1 LKDGGGAVF
10 RENWCTTHKAPYY
23 LCEQIPKTRTRC
35 KYSMVEQPI
44 QWTKNRFKKT
54 FIADSIREEMCPVV
68 LPQEIRR
75 FHRQLPG
82 YRMSPLKGLSNLAA
96 KLGLGGIWVKDES
109 ARLNLQSF
117 KALGGSYAIY
127 KLIQQRLGLEDH
139 ELSFADLTNGTMR
152 EKLGDITFAAA
163 TDGNHGRGV
172 AWSAAQMGFQ
182 SVIYVHQLTSQG
194 RIRAIESSG
203 ARVVVVDGNYDDAVR
218 QVYQDARQNGW
229 QVISDTSWEGYE
241 DIPKWVMQ
249 GYTTMLSEA
258 QEQLAA
264 QGLSQP
270 THIFVQ
276 AGVGSLAA
284 ATIGFYRRLFGDS
297 IQTCVIE
304 PTKAACL
311 YRSALA
317 EDGLPHTVA
326 GDLDTI
332 MAGLACGEPNPI
344 AWEILKDRSD
354 YFAICPDYVAA
365 MGMRTY
371 GVPLPEDPPVISG
384 ESGAVT
390 LGALMYVM
398 QHPSGQVFREQL
410 GLGTR
415 SQVLLINTEGNTSPD
430 EFRDVVWEGGIP
442 VPEQYKMYSPG

>member
-1 LKDGGGAVF
+1 MA
-10 RENWCTTHKAPYY
+10 
-23 LCEQIPKTRTRC
+23 Q
-35 KYSMVEQPI
+35 QPI
-44 QWTKNRFKKT
+44 QWTKNRYKRALT
-54 FIADSIREEMCPVV
+54 ADSQREGLLPAELPRKIR
-68 LPQEIRR
+68 L

-96 KLGLGGIWVKDES
+96 RLGLGGIWVKDES
-109 ARLNLQSF
+109 ARLDLQSF
-117 KALGGSYAIY
+117 KVLGGSYAIY
-127 KLIQQRLGLEDH
+127 KLLQKRLGLEDH
-139 ELSFADLTNGTMR
+139 ELSFADLTNGTLR

-172 AWSAAQMGFQ
+172 AWSATQMGFS
-182 SVIYVHQLTSQG
+182 SVIYVHKLTSQG
-194 RIRAIESSG
+194 RIQAIEKSG

-218 QVYQDARQNGW
+218 QVDQDARRNGW
-229 QVISDTSWEGYE
+229 EVISDTSWEGYE

-284 ATIGFYRRLFGDS
+284 ATIGFYRNLFGDN

-304 PTKAACL
+304 PTEAACL
-311 YRSALA
+311 FRSALA
-317 EDGLPHTVA
+317 EDGRPHNVE

-344 AWEILKDRSD
+344 AWEILKDSAD
-354 YFAICPDYVAA
+354 YFAICPDFVAA
-365 MGMRTY
+365 MGMRVY
-371 GVPLPEDPPVISG
+371 GVPLQGDPSIISG

-390 LGALMYVM
+390 LGALMYLM
-398 QHPSGQVFREQL
+398 QHPSGKQFREELKL
-410 GLGTR
+410 GPD
-415 SQVLLINTEGNTSPD
+415 SQVLLINSEGNTSPD
-430 EFRDVVWEGGIP
+430 DFRYVVWEGGIP
-442 VPEQYKMYSPG
+442 VPEQYKMYSLG

>member
-1 LKDGGGAVF
+1 M
-10 RENWCTTHKAPYY
+10 
-23 LCEQIPKTRTRC
+23 
-35 KYSMVEQPI
+35 SEQPI
-44 QWTKNRFKKT
+44 EWTKNRFKT
-54 FIADSIREEMCPVV
+54 AHAADSKLKEILPAELPRKIRS
-68 LPQEIRR
+68 

-109 ARLNLQSF
+109 ARLDLRSF
-117 KALGGSYAIY
+117 KVLGGSYAIY
-127 KLIQQRLGLEDH
+127 RLIQKRVGLED
-139 ELSFADLTNGTMR
+139 EEITFADLTKGPTR

-172 AWSAAQMGFQ
+172 AWSAAQMGFK
-182 SVIYVHQLTSQG
+182 SVIYVHKLTSQG
-194 RIRAIESSG
+194 RIQAIESSG

-218 QVYQDARQNGW
+218 QVYQDAQRNGW
-229 QVISDTSWEGYE
+229 EVVSDTAWEGYE

-284 ATIGFYRRLFGDS
+284 ATIGFYYNLSGTDS
-297 IQTCVIE
+297 IRSCVIE

-311 YRSALA
+311 YRSAQA
-317 EDGLPHTVA
+317 EDGLPHTVE

-344 AWEILKDRSD
+344 AWQILKDHVD
-354 YFAICPDYVAA
+354 YFAICPDFVAA
-365 MGMRTY
+365 MGMRVY
-371 GVPLPEDPPVISG
+371 GVPLRGDPVVISG

-390 LGALMYVM
+390 LGALMYIM
-398 QHPSGQVFREQL
+398 QHASAGGFREEL
-410 GLGTR
+410 GLGPD
-415 SQVLLINTEGNTSPD
+415 SHVLLINSEGNTSPD
-430 EFRDVVWEGGIP
+430 DFRYVVWEGGIP
-442 VPEQYKMYSPG
+442 VPEEYKMYSPR

>member
-1 LKDGGGAVF
+1 M
-10 RENWCTTHKAPYY
+10 
-23 LCEQIPKTRTRC
+23 
-35 KYSMVEQPI
+35 SEQPI
-44 QWTKNRFKKT
+44 QWTKNRFKAPLK
-54 FIADSIREEMCPVV
+54 ADTSIQGI
-68 LPQEIRR
+68 LPAELPRKIRS

-82 YRMSPLKGLSNLAA
+82 YRMSPLKGLSNLAV

-109 ARLNLQSF
+109 ARLDLRSF
-117 KALGGSYAIY
+117 KVLGGSYAIY
-127 KLIQQRLGLEDH
+127 KLLQKRLGVEGQ
-139 ELSFADLTNGTMR
+139 ELTFADLTGGPLR

-172 AWSAAQMGFQ
+172 AWSAAQMGFR
-182 SVIYVHQLTSQG
+182 SVIYVHKLTSQG
-194 RIRAIESSG
+194 RIQAIENSG

-218 QVYQDARQNGW
+218 QVYQDAQRNGW
-229 QVISDTSWEGYE
+229 EVVSDTSWEGYE

-284 ATIGFYRRLFGDS
+284 ATIGFYHNLFGDS
-297 IQTCVIE
+297 IQTCVVE

-317 EDGLPHTVA
+317 EDGLPHVVE

-344 AWEILKDRSD
+344 AWEILKDRAD

-365 MGMRTY
+365 MGMRVY
-371 GVPLPEDPPVISG
+371 GVPLRGDSPVISG

-390 LGALMYVM
+390 LGALMYIM
-398 QHPSGQVFREQL
+398 QHAGAREFREQL
-410 GLGTR
+410 GLGFD
-415 SQVLLINTEGNTSPD
+415 SQVLLINSEGNTSPD
-430 EFRDVVWEGGIP
+430 DFRYVVWEGGIP
-442 VPEQYKMYSPG
+442 VPEEYKMYSPR